1 MALAAISSFFRK
13 LVKKKTDAQKYA
25 DDMAK
30 SDALEVEQILAE
42 ERRREAQRQQ
52 QLDRQAAADRKA
64 AQEIQIQDL
73 HSLGYSTISWVLDR
87 LICWLHWW

>member
-1 MALAAISSFFRK
+1 
-13 LVKKKTDAQKYA
+13 
-25 DDMAK
+25 MAK

-73 HSLGYSTISWVLDR
+73 HSLGYSTIS
-87 LICWLHWW
+87 